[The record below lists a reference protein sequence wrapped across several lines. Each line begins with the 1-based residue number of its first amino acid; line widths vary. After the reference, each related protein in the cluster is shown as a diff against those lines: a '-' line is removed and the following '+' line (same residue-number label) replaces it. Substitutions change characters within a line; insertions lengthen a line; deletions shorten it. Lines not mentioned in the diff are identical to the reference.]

1 MKEKLFLLL
10 TLVSFCSFSQNYILK
25 DLDKKAKYEFY
36 ISASQ
41 NVVRKNNEECND
53 FIYAD
58 QTVIQN
64 IIKTW
69 QGKKTNDYLKCGY
82 NYQVYII
89 SENKIVETI
98 LINDKCNQLVYS
110 KGAVNIKVNP
120 FSKLNSVLK
129 FSSFTFKA
137 ISKAEAILFLTSI
150 KDLNDVYCG
159 NCDNYDFTDLKEDE
173 FDGDYNLYI
182 FGKSENILK
191 LSNSH

>member
-10 TLVSFCSFSQNYILK
+10 TLVSFCSFSQNSILK

-41 NVVRKNNEECND
+41 NVVRENNKESND

-69 QGKKTNDYLKCGY
+69 QGKNTNGYLKCGY
-82 NYQVYII
+82 NYRVYII
-89 SENKIVETI
+89 NENKIVESI
-98 LINDKCNQLVYS
+98 LINDECNQLVYS
-110 KGAVNIKVNP
+110 KGAANIKVNP
-120 FSKLNSVLK
+120 FSNLNSVLK

-137 ISKAEAILFLTSI
+137 ISKAEAILFLASI